1 MNRYKD
7 EAGNKMAAL
16 TEAIMDDILAASDEQ
31 ILAEYVEDGVDPA
44 AATARMRSSALVKLR
59 EAKRTRLEIAR
70 ETYLQAANR
79 PAPSSRPPLEEM
91 RRRAMEL
98 IRGGA
103 GGNLALAFRN
113 GNELTDADLESLWD
127 DFQELGLLDDGKPND

>member
-59 EAKRTRLEIAR
+59 A
-70 ETYLQAANR
+70 
-79 PAPSSRPPLEEM
+79 
-91 RRRAMEL
+91 
-98 IRGGA
+98 
-103 GGNLALAFRN
+103 
-113 GNELTDADLESLWD
+113 
-127 DFQELGLLDDGKPND
+127 

>member
-113 GNELTDADLESLWD
+113 GKELTDADLESLWD